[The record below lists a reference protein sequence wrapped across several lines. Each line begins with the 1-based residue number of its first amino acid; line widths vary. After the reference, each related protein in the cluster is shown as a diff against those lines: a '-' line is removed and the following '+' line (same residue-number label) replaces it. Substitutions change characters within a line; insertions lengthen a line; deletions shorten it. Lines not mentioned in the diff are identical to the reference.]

1 MDASQFIVSKGK
13 ITIFFTNM
21 QHERTY
27 IFFCW
32 PIYVNL
38 YNPEDVRICKSL
50 DMCRR
55 CVGNFVAYLM
65 NIL

>member
-1 MDASQFIVSKGK
+1 
-13 ITIFFTNM
+13 M

-65 NIL
+65 NILYLCNRFNPQKHIIKKRT